1 MAPVVEAELHP
12 RLAERLAE
20 EVLVE
25 LAGSLMVVN
34 QRLSVV
40 TRLLVSGRV
49 SPLAAA
55 TRRIAAMSLV

>member
-25 LAGSLMVVN
+25 PAGSLMVVE
-34 QRLSVV
+34 
-40 TRLLVSGRV
+40 
-49 SPLAAA
+49 PAANLDS
-55 TRRIAAMSLV
+55 REVG